1 MLVEEQQQRRAVA
14 AVAPLSEEKERPSE
28 EVGIFWDAPPPGKSH
43 HQDDFHLNGIAIPV
57 KPLFATGTGWRVCLS
72 IFLSFSLSVCKLRK
86 ETAKRNKRSIH
97 EEKVIFLGLGERG
110 SELTQA
116 L

>member
-43 HQDDFHLNGIAIPV
+43 HQDDFHLNGIGIPV
-57 KPLFATGTGWRVCLS
+57 KPLFATGTGWRVYPSDMIS
-72 IFLSFSLSVCKLRK
+72 IYLSFSLSVCKLKK
-86 ETAKRNKRSIH
+86 EMAKRNKRSIH
-97 EEKVIFLGLGERG
+97 EKTAHFFG
-110 SELTQA
+110 SW
-116 L
+116 